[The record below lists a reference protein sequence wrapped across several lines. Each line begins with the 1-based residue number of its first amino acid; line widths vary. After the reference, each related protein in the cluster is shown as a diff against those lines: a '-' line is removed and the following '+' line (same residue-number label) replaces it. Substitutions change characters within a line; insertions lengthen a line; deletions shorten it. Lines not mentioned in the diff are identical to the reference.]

1 MKEKEIRKNVG
12 QPVRKNDESPIGEEI
27 KMVPETNS
35 NSRAQVKWSVTM
47 DTGEGVADG
56 VIMNINN
63 NGAFIRCHKPLRLSE
78 TCTLTI
84 KSPDHAIEDVAAE
97 VVWTNIHGP
106 DDDLTPRG
114 MGVRFTE
121 ISKDE
126 EKYLRKLVRDD
137 NSNMQKV
144 PEVDL
149 DETLAMAS

>member
-1 MKEKEIRKNVG
+1 
-12 QPVRKNDESPIGEEI
+12 
-27 KMVPETNS
+27 MVPETNS
-35 NSRAQVKWSVTM
+35 TSRAQVKWSVTM
-47 DTGEGVADG
+47 DTGEGAADG

-63 NGAFIRCHKPLRLSE
+63 NGAFIRCRRPLRLSE

-126 EKYLRKLVRDD
+126 ERYLRKLVRDE
-137 NSNMQKV
+137 NNNIKEV

-149 DETLAMAS
+149 DATHQMAS